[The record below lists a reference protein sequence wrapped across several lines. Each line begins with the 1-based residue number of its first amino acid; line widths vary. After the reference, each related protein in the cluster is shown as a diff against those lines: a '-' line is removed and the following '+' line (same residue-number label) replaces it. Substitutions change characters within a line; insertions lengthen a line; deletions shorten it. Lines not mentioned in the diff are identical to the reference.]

1 MSIKFKSYIIGA
13 CLATLPLLIAGCS
26 NQEKIEHTKQLTVG
40 KIQYDI
46 TKGMYSSK
54 VIKALGSPNI
64 ITKTKEGKITWVY
77 DKIKTY
83 RSKTTYG
90 GLDFVRM
97 NNNDYAITAGL
108 AAAGGAIATTGNPA
122 LLASIAALGLLT
134 YASTE
139 DDYQVETQQKT
150 LTLILD
156 FNEKEQLQEFAYMY
170 SSF

>member
-1 MSIKFKSYIIGA
+1 MSIKFKSYVICA

-46 TKGMYSSK
+46 KKGMYSSK

-64 ITKTKEGKITWVY
+64 ITKNKDGKISWVY

-97 NNNDYAITAGL
+97 NNNDYAITAGV
-108 AAAGGAIATTGNPA
+108 AAAGGAIAASGNPTV
-122 LLASIAALGLLT
+122 LATIAALGLITL
-134 YASTE
+134 ASTE
-139 DDYQVETQQKT
+139 DDYQIETQQKT

-156 FNEKEQLQEFAYMY
+156 FNKNEQLEEFAYMY